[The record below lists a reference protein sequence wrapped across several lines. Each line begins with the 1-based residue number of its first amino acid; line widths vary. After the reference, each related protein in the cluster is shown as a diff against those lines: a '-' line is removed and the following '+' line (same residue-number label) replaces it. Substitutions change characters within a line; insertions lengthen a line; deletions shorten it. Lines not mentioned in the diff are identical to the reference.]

1 MKKNLCFIVVSIL
14 LAMSSN
20 AQNITINS
28 KAILDSIRSAGKK
41 VKILYVPPPKEQPK
55 PKEFYS
61 IQLGAR
67 SAKIKTS
74 NTPLDNNLFGEAVDV
89 YHIVNEEGIYIYL
102 SGEFNKL
109 NDAIIE
115 KNKLSKKGQNS
126 IYVVKVIDRR
136 KVVLIKRKVVVE
148 EHIL

>member
-20 AQNITINS
+20 AQNITANS

-41 VKILYVPPPKEQPK
+41 VKILSVPPPKERPK
-55 PKEFYS
+55 PKELYS

>member
-1 MKKNLCFIVVSIL
+1 MHVL
-14 LAMSSN
+14 
-20 AQNITINS
+20 
-28 KAILDSIRSAGKK
+28 
-41 VKILYVPPPKEQPK
+41 
-55 PKEFYS
+55 
-61 IQLGAR
+61 
-67 SAKIKTS
+67 
-74 NTPLDNNLFGEAVDV
+74 EAVDV